1 MRHSVFRS
9 VIHRLGACLVA
20 ATLAACSGFGDT
32 PDPTVG
38 WTPERLYKEAQEDI
52 DGGNWASA
60 IRNLEKLESRYPFG
74 RWAQQAQID
83 IAYAYYKENDRP
95 MALASIDRFLKLYPN
110 HAILDYALY
119 LKGLI
124 NFNDQTGI
132 FARLGGQ
139 DLSERD
145 SRAARESFDA
155 FKELVARFP
164 DSKYADDAQARM
176 RYLVNSMAAG
186 EVHVARFYFRRGAY
200 VAAANRA
207 QSVVKLY
214 QDAPAIEE
222 ALYILMR
229 SYDQLGLTGPRD
241 DAERVLKRTF
251 PDSEFLAKGI
261 AEDDGR
267 RWWQVWR

>member
-1 MRHSVFRS
+1 MLHTVFRS
-9 VIHRLGACLVA
+9 IITCLITVVLVA
-20 ATLAACSGFGDT
+20 CGTPGEGPDATI
-32 PDPTVG
+32 G
-38 WTPERLYKEAQEDI
+38 WPPERLYKEAQDDI

-124 NFNDQTGI
+124 NFNDQSGLL
-132 FARLGGQ
+132 ARLGGQ

-145 SRAARESFDA
+145 LRAARESFDS
-155 FKELVARFP
+155 FKELVTRFP
-164 DSKYADDAQARM
+164 ESRYAEDARARM

-222 ALYILMR
+222 ALFILMQ
-229 SYDQLGLTGPRD
+229 SYDQLGLKGPRD

-251 PDSEFLAKGI
+251 PDSDFLARGI